1 MVCGEMK
8 FTWLCFA
15 LIVLPNLGGW
25 IGGIAVSRNRDWYN
39 KLNQPAI
46 APPGWV
52 YGPVWTIL
60 YCLMGFASYLVWE
73 ERKWKSWIPLTIYFL
88 QLLLNWIWTWIFF
101 EAKILLL
108 ALVEIC
114 LLDVAVAGC
123 LVCFGIVRLTAGAL
137 LVPYMA
143 WLILATY
150 LNFYAH
156 NNN

>member
-1 MVCGEMK
+1 MAIEILSVE
-8 FTWLCFA
+8 A
-15 LIVLPNLGGW
+15 LLGRQRASVPPESQEPESHELQSNNEAKTKRQNSG
-25 IGGIAVSRNRDWYN
+25 IG
-39 KLNQPAI
+39 
-46 APPGWV
+46 
-52 YGPVWTIL
+52 
-60 YCLMGFASYLVWE
+60 LVDFI
-73 ERKWKSWIPLTIYFL
+73 RRKSWIPLTIYFL